1 MPQYLQVN
9 SIWSTRRVS
18 CGLFMVCLCPFLC
31 LVHTYSTLLES
42 DLTYTPLRPDQM
54 DNSALDM
61 SLDEDTS
68 SMDEIPQKCP
78 LKPQRKTKGKHCF
91 LPPSY

>member
-1 MPQYLQVN
+1 ML
-9 SIWSTRRVS
+9 
-18 CGLFMVCLCPFLC
+18 CLCSC
-31 LVHTYSTLLES
+31 TSVCIVHTYGTLLES
-42 DLTYTPLRPDQM
+42 DLAYTPLRPDQM

-78 LKPQRKTKGKHCF
+78 LKPQKKNKGNAVALLF
-91 LPPSY
+91 LLVRPQELSLVLKFQCCR